1 MYAVYV
7 AYLYIYIYI
16 FYKIIFIFKLL
27 IIKPIYKDI
36 LFKIKIINL
45 DQIRT
50 MLKFKTLLTIGILV
64 SLVYAATSDETK
76 VIQKII

>member
-1 MYAVYV
+1 M
-7 AYLYIYIYI
+7 LCMLCIYIYIYI

>member
-1 MYAVYV
+1 M
-7 AYLYIYIYI
+7 LCMLCIYI